1 MLSMYFSFA
10 RRKIMKNPATPP
22 ATERYTLHADR
33 VTAEAL
39 AFGKN
44 ASASK
49 TVTGL
54 DSATQKALQDAI
66 AQLEQAISQL
76 PLNAGAAAIVKQETQ
91 AMTDMVRSGKTQPE
105 AMQHMLHSLK
115 DKLQIAGVVIADVV
129 ALAAPVK
136 AIASALRLPLQY
148 FGL

>member
-1 MLSMYFSFA
+1 
-10 RRKIMKNPATPP
+10 MKEPAAPP
-22 ATERYTLHADR
+22 ASESYTLHADR
-33 VTAEAL
+33 VTADVF
-39 AFGKN
+39 AFGQN

-49 TVTGL
+49 TVTSL

-66 AQLEQAISQL
+66 VQLEQAISQL
-76 PLNAGAAAIVKQETQ
+76 PLNAGAVDIIKQETQ

-115 DKLQIAGVVIADVV
+115 DKLQMAGVVIADVV

-136 AIASALRLPLQY
+136 AIAGALRLPLQY

>member
-1 MLSMYFSFA
+1 
-10 RRKIMKNPATPP
+10 MKNPATPP
-22 ATERYTLHADR
+22 ASENYTLHADS

-76 PLNAGAAAIVKQETQ
+76 PLNAGAAAIIQQETQ
-91 AMTDMVRSGKTQPE
+91 AMADMVRSGKTQPE
-105 AMQHMLHSLK
+105 GMQHILHSLK
-115 DKLQIAGVVIADVV
+115 DKLQMAGVVIADVV

>member
-1 MLSMYFSFA
+1 
-10 RRKIMKNPATPP
+10 MKEPAAPP
-22 ATERYTLHADR
+22 ASESYTLHADR
-33 VTAEAL
+33 VTADVF
-39 AFGKN
+39 AFGQN

-49 TVTGL
+49 TVTSL

-66 AQLEQAISQL
+66 VQLEQAISQL
-76 PLNAGAAAIVKQETQ
+76 PLNAGAVDIIKQETQ

-115 DKLQIAGVVIADVV
+115 DKLQMAGVVIADVV

>member
-1 MLSMYFSFA
+1 
-10 RRKIMKNPATPP
+10 MKKPAAPP
-22 ATERYTLHADR
+22 ASESYTLHADR
-33 VTAEAL
+33 VTADVF
-39 AFGKN
+39 AFGQN

-49 TVTGL
+49 TITSL
-54 DSATQKALQDAI
+54 DSATQTALQDAI
-66 AQLEQAISQL
+66 AQLEQAISRL

-91 AMTDMVRSGKTQPE
+91 AMADMARSGKTQPE
-105 AMQHMLHSLK
+105 GMQHMLHSLK
-115 DKLQIAGVVIADVV
+115 DKLQMAGVVIADVV